1 VIVEGYNC
9 KAFTGTPPP
18 PENDPYG
25 VPLKHTSRKIAR
37 PLTLADGV
45 EPGDKVRAM
54 VRIVDVEEGGEMQ
67 TPSAMPIA
75 LNEDGTPR
83 KLSDSR
89 EPIVWRRQIQPDV
102 NLTQTLQLRLS

>member
-9 KAFTGTPPP
+9 KAFTPSLVQTN
-18 PENDPYG
+18 NDNFG
-25 VPLKHTSRKIAR
+25 QPLKHTSRKIAT
-37 PLTLADGV
+37 PLALADGV
-45 EPGDKVRAM
+45 TVDQKVRAM
-54 VRIVDVEEGGEMQ
+54 VTIVDVEEGGAMQ

-83 KLSDSR
+83 LLSDSR